1 VLEEGRRLKMFR
13 MRNKGSGNKFIFIS
27 IIMIIAAVYVFRL
40 VSPQKEAEYPDT
52 MHYNNVKYEYA
63 ETVNGS
69 PFMFVRKRP
78 VSEEGYIIL
87 SRRGT
92 DIQEEIYVYEGFRK
106 YRRYEALR
114 E

>member
-1 VLEEGRRLKMFR
+1 MFII
-13 MRNKGSGNKFIFIS
+13 RNKGSGNKFTLIS
-27 IIMIIAAVYVFRL
+27 IIMIIAVIYIFRL
-40 VSPQKEAEYPDT
+40 ISPQKEIEYPDT

-63 ETVNGS
+63 ETVKGL

-78 VSEEGYIIL
+78 VSEEGFIIL
-87 SRRGT
+87 VRRGT
-92 DIQEEIYVYEGFRK
+92 DTQEEIFMYEGFRK